1 MSSRRNR
8 SSSEAELIFETAFEN
23 GLLESKWQRFS
34 ITNGFH
40 VRGLRSKP
48 IWDVSETG
56 KLEVSICLDSD
67 RRAVLGF
74 DLPQVMAKIWRS

>member
-1 MSSRRNR
+1 MFSRRNR

-56 KLEVSICLDSD
+56 KLEVSD
-67 RRAVLGF
+67 RSTATGGLF
-74 DLPQVMAKIWRS
+74 